1 MFDTIR
7 SRKNSKYDA
16 VAGVSGGT
24 DSSYSVYLAAK
35 SGLRILAVHLDNGWD
50 TATALHNIY
59 QLSLLPNVDFIS
71 YVLDWNKFRN
81 IQRAFLE
88 SGVPDIELP
97 TDLAIFKVQFDAAR
111 RYGVQSIIC
120 GGNMSNEGILPASW
134 MYNPRDSAFSS
145 SVLESSSSS
154 PSDFQ
159 FLKFGLRDEFYHR
172 ILLGIKYFYPLDVI
186 PYDKISAATE
196 LGAAIDWRS
205 HGQKHSESIY
215 TRFCQSIYQP
225 TRHGFEYRRAHLS
238 ADICMGRIDRERAID
253 LLTTSSLSE
262 LQKSQDICFVAAKI
276 GYSVSQLK
284 SLMSSPPL
292 WYVDFDNRQDMLGLV
307 YDAYRALTFKKK
319 LSNF

>member
-1 MFDTIR
+1 MLREDMAFNQ
-7 SRKNSKYDA
+7 SF
-16 VAGVSGGT
+16 
-24 DSSYSVYLAAK
+24 AA
-35 SGLRILAVHLDNGWD
+35 A
-50 TATALHNIY
+50 
-59 QLSLLPNVDFIS
+59 
-71 YVLDWNKFRN
+71 
-81 IQRAFLE
+81 
-88 SGVPDIELP
+88 
-97 TDLAIFKVQFDAAR
+97 
-111 RYGVQSIIC
+111 
-120 GGNMSNEGILPASW
+120 MSNEGILPASW

-238 ADICMGRIDRERAID
+238 ADICKGRIDRERAID
-253 LLTTSSLSE
+253 CLRLLLFQNFKNHRIFVLSLPS
-262 LQKSQDICFVAAKI
+262 LDI
-276 GYSVSQLK
+276 Q
-284 SLMSSPPL
+284 SL
-292 WYVDFDNRQDMLGLV
+292 N
-307 YDAYRALTFKKK
+307 
-319 LSNF
+319 